1 MENKNK
7 KVLII
12 EDDPYI
18 ADMYAMK
25 FRMNEY
31 EVKLAKNG
39 EKAFDELQKEK
50 PDIILLDL
58 LMPGMDG
65 YEFLEKFKKEKEFK
79 NIKVII
85 LTNLGQKRE
94 IERGLKLGADDYAV
108 KAYFTPKEVV
118 KKVEKILNHS

>member
-1 MENKNK
+1 MENKDK

-18 ADMYAMK
+18 SDMYAMK
-25 FRMNEY
+25 FKMGKY
-31 EVKLAKNG
+31 KVKLAKNG

-50 PDIILLDL
+50 PDVILLDL

-94 IERGLKLGADDYAV
+94 VKRGLKLGADDYIV
-108 KAYFTPKEVV
+108 KAYFTPEEVV
-118 KKVEKILNHS
+118 EKVENLLNLS

>member
-1 MENKNK
+1 MKNKNK

-18 ADMYAMK
+18 ADMYATK

-31 EVKLAKNG
+31 EIKLAKNG
-39 EKAFDELQKEK
+39 VKAFDELQKEK

-65 YEFLEKFKKEKEFK
+65 YEFLEKIKKEKEFK

-94 IERGLKLGADDYAV
+94 IERALKLGANDYIV
-108 KAYFTPKEVV
+108 KAYFTPEEVV
-118 KKVEKILNHS
+118 RKVEKLLNCS

>member
-18 ADMYAMK
+18 ADMYATK

-31 EVKLAKNG
+31 KVKLAKNG

-50 PDIILLDL
+50 PDIVLLDL
-58 LMPGMDG
+58 LMPRMDG

-79 NIKVII
+79 NIKVIV

-94 IERGLKLGADDYAV
+94 IEKGLKLGADDYII

-118 KKVEKILNHS
+118 KKVENLLNYS

>member
-1 MENKNK
+1 MKNKNK

-18 ADMYAMK
+18 ADMYAAK
-25 FRMNEY
+25 FKMEKY
-31 EVKLAKNG
+31 EIKLAKNG
-39 EKAFDELQKEK
+39 VKAFNELQKEK

-58 LMPGMDG
+58 LMPKMDG
-65 YEFLEKFKKEKEFK
+65 YEFLEQFKKKKEFK

-94 IERGLKLGADDYAV
+94 IERGLKLGADDYVV
-108 KAYFTPKEVV
+108 KAYFTPEEVV
-118 KKVEKILNHS
+118 KKIESLLNRS

>member
-18 ADMYAMK
+18 ADMYAAK
-25 FRMNEY
+25 FKMEKY

-39 EKAFDELQKEK
+39 KKAFEKLQKEK

-94 IERGLKLGADDYAV
+94 VERGLKLGADDYIV
-108 KAYFTPKEVV
+108 KAYFTPEEVV
-118 KKVEKILNHS
+118 GKIENLLNRS